1 MKLIPQSLQMYSKSP
16 KTPLP
21 LQIKVTEK
29 LEQMVRQDI
38 LEMVQPVGI
47 TNAYPVVFK
56 RKKIGEL
63 RFSVLLKVHINS
75 KVMDEDYP
83 LPEKE
88 TIFQNLHRALDFG
101 KIDLSV
107 AYHQIELSEGAK
119 NTRTINKIQ

>member
-1 MKLIPQSLQMYSKSP
+1 MISKSP

-21 LQIKVTEK
+21 LQSKVTEN

-47 TNAYPVVFK
+47 TNAYPVVFQIK
-56 RKKIGEL
+56 RSGEL
-63 RFSVLLKVHINS
+63 RFSVHLKVHINS

-83 LPEKE
+83 LPDKE

-107 AYHQIELSEGAK
+107 AYYEIELAEGAK